1 MLNRRIL
8 RIKVFKAIYTYAE
21 NPGMTLKE
29 LESLLELSCESTR
42 DLYLFMLSVT
52 KPLTEEALSRIESA
66 RNKFNPTEEE
76 RNPNM
81 KFVRN
86 RIPAILSSDPDFT
99 KIVSKKKLGWAQYDV
114 LLRKLYD
121 SIKAAPYY
129 QAYMEDESESLKK
142 DAALWRKI
150 FENEFEE
157 LESLSEVLEDLSIYW
172 NDDLAYA
179 LTWCCR
185 TMDSLGKGE
194 SWNLPPLYQS
204 DMDASAGKSSD
215 KAFAVNLL
223 RAAYTGFGR
232 YYDLLAENTPK
243 WDKNRICATDVA
255 LIVCGL
261 AESEAFTI
269 PSKIIINEYV
279 EISKYYSTP
288 ESRSFVNGVLDR
300 LIKSKQE

>member
-21 NPGMTLKE
+21 NPGMSLKE
-29 LESLLELSCESTR
+29 LESLLDLSCESTR

-52 KPLTEEALSRIESA
+52 KPLTDEALSRIESA

-99 KIVSKKKLGWAQYDV
+99 KIVSKKKLGWGQYDI

-121 SIKAAPYY
+121 SIRTAPYF
-129 QAYMEDESESLKK
+129 QAYMEDASDSLKK
-142 DAALWRKI
+142 DAALWKKI

-157 LESLSEVLEDLSIYW
+157 LESLSEVLEDMSIYW

-179 LTWCCR
+179 LSWCCR
-185 TMDSLGKGE
+185 TMDALGRGD

-204 DMDASAGKSSD
+204 DLDASAGKQSD
-215 KAFAVNLL
+215 KAFSMNLL
-223 RAAYTGFGR
+223 RAAYSGFSR
-232 YYDLLAENTPK
+232 YHDLLAENTPK

-269 PSKIIINEYV
+269 PTKIVINEYV